1 MCCFYFFV
9 CLSFFMARWCDEGE
23 NWEWERWWR
32 RGEGEN
38 WEWERWC
45 RRGELEGLEE
55 AGSFV
60 AALGAFRAVVGNDVV
75 WELPLWA
82 MLVCLLVVPLG
93 AVVRP
98 LWAMLVCLLVPLG
111 AVVRIGLGVVL
122 VYVLFVSELERH
134 ASEENDAGG

>member
-1 MCCFYFFV
+1 M
-9 CLSFFMARWCDEGE
+9 
-23 NWEWERWWR
+23 
-32 RGEGEN
+32 
-38 WEWERWC
+38 
-45 RRGELEGLEE
+45 EE

-60 AALGAFRAVVGNDVV
+60 VALGAFRAVVGKRGGRLVMLLGAAVV

-82 MLVCLLVVPLG
+82 MLVCLLVPLR

-111 AVVRIGLGVVL
+111 AVIRIRLGVVL
-122 VYVLFVSELERH
+122 VYVLFMSELERH

>member
-1 MCCFYFFV
+1 M
-9 CLSFFMARWCDEGE
+9 L
-23 NWEWERWWR
+23 
-32 RGEGEN
+32 
-38 WEWERWC
+38 
-45 RRGELEGLEE
+45 
-55 AGSFV
+55 
-60 AALGAFRAVVGNDVV
+60 LGAAVV

-82 MLVCLLVVPLG
+82 MLVCLLVPLRAVVRPLWAMLVCLLVPLG

>member
-1 MCCFYFFV
+1 M
-9 CLSFFMARWCDEGE
+9 
-23 NWEWERWWR
+23 
-32 RGEGEN
+32 
-38 WEWERWC
+38 
-45 RRGELEGLEE
+45 EE

>member
-1 MCCFYFFV
+1 M
-9 CLSFFMARWCDEGE
+9 
-23 NWEWERWWR
+23 
-32 RGEGEN
+32 
-38 WEWERWC
+38 
-45 RRGELEGLEE
+45 EE

-60 AALGAFRAVVGNDVV
+60 VALGAFRAVVGNVV

-82 MLVCLLVVPLG
+82 MLVCLLVPLG

-111 AVVRIGLGVVL
+111 AVVRVGLGVVL

-134 ASEENDAGG
+134 ASEENNAGG

>member
-1 MCCFYFFV
+1 M
-9 CLSFFMARWCDEGE
+9 
-23 NWEWERWWR
+23 
-32 RGEGEN
+32 
-38 WEWERWC
+38 
-45 RRGELEGLEE
+45 EE
-55 AGSFV
+55 VGSFV
-60 AALGAFRAVVGNDVV
+60 VALGAFRAVVGNVV

-98 LWAMLVCLLVPLG
+98 LWAMLVCVLVPLG

-134 ASEENDAGG
+134 ASEENNAGG